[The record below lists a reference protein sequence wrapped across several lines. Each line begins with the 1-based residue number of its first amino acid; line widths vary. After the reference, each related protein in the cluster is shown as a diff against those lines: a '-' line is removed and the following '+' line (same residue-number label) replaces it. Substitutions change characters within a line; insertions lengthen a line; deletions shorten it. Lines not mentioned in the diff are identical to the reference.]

1 MSKVAWPEGAAT
13 AARLAKRD
21 GVFRI
26 CKLNQTTPTRVVK
39 KKRPKLAPEVGLLG
53 LPSSHIPA
61 AQVLRVRHWAFV
73 RPSDVRHALS
83 DEQGHPAAAHSQSD
97 SLSERKICTLHCRP
111 RVRVPRKVL
120 NGYSRERTMMPL
132 ANAAHCNG
140 WPLNAAREELLR
152 DIGELLRFNGEMTK
166 WHS

>member
-1 MSKVAWPEGAAT
+1 MSNVAWPEGAAT
-13 AARLAKRD
+13 AARLSKRD

-39 KKRPKLAPEVGLLG
+39 KKKRRKLAPQVGLLG

-61 AQVLRVRHWAFV
+61 AQVLRSRHWAFV

-83 DEQGHPAAAHSQSD
+83 NEQGHPAAAHSQSD

-111 RVRVPRKVL
+111 RVRVPIKVL
-120 NGYSRERTMMPL
+120 NG
-132 ANAAHCNG
+132 
-140 WPLNAAREELLR
+140 
-152 DIGELLRFNGEMTK
+152 
-166 WHS
+166 